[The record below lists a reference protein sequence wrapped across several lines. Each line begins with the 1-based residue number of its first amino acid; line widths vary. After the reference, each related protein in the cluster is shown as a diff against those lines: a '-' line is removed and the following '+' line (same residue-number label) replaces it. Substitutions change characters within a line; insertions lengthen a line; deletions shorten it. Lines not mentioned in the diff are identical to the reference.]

1 MRHGVHNGVALCL
14 TILALSC
21 LWTGCGSG
29 SGTSAADS
37 SGDMA
42 AAGPAGPYGDLLPN
56 AEELWS
62 DTVPVNSDVG
72 SLESICLLQ
81 TPDITGKLVATL
93 YLISSKNKVIA
104 IDENGRPK
112 WTFGRLELPPVFPPS
127 EGPTAVA
134 ILTRDR
140 LWIIDRQTGS
150 LLNRK
155 TLSIT
160 PSAPPVLSRSTV
172 YVASL
177 SDNRIHT
184 VAISDGSEG
193 WRVRLGS
200 PIVAAPVMGGTVGR
214 PTLHLATQK
223 GTVIAFD
230 ALAAAAPP
238 PNEELWKRSLAGGVV
253 ADLSTN
259 NDDSVVYVSSEDFSL
274 HAYRAATGEKI
285 WAYAAGRVLN
295 TSATDVNGVV
305 FQKNGE
311 DLVAIDGESG
321 AEKWK
326 IKGATRPVCR
336 WGDQYLVAGPDQRVR
351 RINTSDGAELAA
363 GDVVED
369 FLLCDPVGGRFIV
382 ANRDWF
388 LKVLKYRK

>member
-1 MRHGVHNGVALCL
+1 MRHGVNGVALCL
-14 TILALSC
+14 TILALSGF
-21 LWTGCGSG
+21 WTGCGSG
-29 SGTSAADS
+29 SGTSSAD

-72 SLESICLLQ
+72 SLESIHLLQ

-93 YLISSKNKVIA
+93 YLISSKHKLIA
-104 IDENGRPK
+104 IDVDGRPK
-112 WTFGRLELPPVFPPS
+112 WTFGRLELPPVFPPA

-140 LWIIDRQTGS
+140 LWIVDRETGS

-155 TLSIT
+155 TLSFT
-160 PSAPPVLSRSTV
+160 PSAPPVLSRSTI
-172 YVASL
+172 YIPSL

-200 PIVAAPVMGGTVGR
+200 PIAAAPAIAGTVGR
-214 PTLHLATQK
+214 PTLHVATQK

-238 PNEELWKRSLAGGVV
+238 PTQELWKRSLADGVV
-253 ADLSTN
+253 ADLATSI
-259 NDDSVVYVSSEDFSL
+259 DASIVYVSSEDFAL
-274 HAYRAATGEKI
+274 HAFRASTGEKV
-285 WAYAAGRVLN
+285 WSYAAGRSLN
-295 TSATDVNGVV
+295 THATDVNGVV
-305 FQKNGE
+305 FQKNGGQ
-311 DLVAIDGESG
+311 LVAIDGETG
-321 AEKWK
+321 DEKWS
-326 IKGATRPVCR
+326 IDGGMRPVCR
-336 WGDQYLVAGPDQRVR
+336 WGDHYLVAGPGQRVR
-351 RINTSDGAELAA
+351 RINAPDGAELAA

-369 FLLCDPVGGRFIV
+369 FLLCDPVGGLFVV
-382 ANRDWF
+382 ASRNWF